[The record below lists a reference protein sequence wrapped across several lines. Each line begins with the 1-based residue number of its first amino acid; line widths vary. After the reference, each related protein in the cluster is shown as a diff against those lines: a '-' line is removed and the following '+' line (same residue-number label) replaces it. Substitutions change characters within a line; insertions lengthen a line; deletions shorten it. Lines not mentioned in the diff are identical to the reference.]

1 MDQWHRAND
10 ACAILLFWIC
20 FEALG
25 IECQMLSIAKYF
37 FEH

>member
-1 MDQWHRAND
+1 
-10 ACAILLFWIC
+10 LFWIC
-20 FEALG
+20 FEGLG